1 MIIGLNINGKSRPG
15 NLISLIR
22 LNGNL
27 IDLIVLCLLFVPLAE
42 DIHGPYEELDH
53 VRSDGPQGLGV
64 RDYRGASQDDL
75 PGVLY
80 LDGQCLAGG
89 GQHECDRFRLFN
101 IDGIIQLVNRV
112 QCGCRFKLPVQ
123 VMECAMYREGD
134 SGLVGMEDICRSCL
148 LELLHVSLN
157 RELFRGAFL
166 LSFCIQGVNESD
178 YGECHKYS
186 KNCSTCH
193 KNLFLELN

>member
-53 VRSDGPQGLGV
+53 VRSDGPQGLCV

-75 PGVLY
+75 PGILY

-89 GQHECDRFRLFN
+89 GKQECDGFRCVE
-101 IDGIIQLVNRV
+101 IDRVIQLVNRV
-112 QCGCRFKLPVQ
+112 QRGCRFKLSVQ

-157 RELFRGAFL
+157 SELFRGAFL
-166 LSFCIQGVNESD
+166 LPFS
-178 YGECHKYS
+178 
-186 KNCSTCH
+186 
-193 KNLFLELN
+193 L

>member
-27 IDLIVLCLLFVPLAE
+27 IDLIVLFLLIVLLAE
-42 DIHGPYEELDH
+42 EIHGIHEELDH
-53 VRSDGPQGLGV
+53 VRGDSPEGPCV

-89 GQHECDRFRLFN
+89 GKQECDGFRCIK

-112 QCGCRFKLPVQ
+112 QCGCRFKLSVQ

-134 SGLVGMEDICRSCL
+134 SGLVGMEDISSSCF

-186 KNCSTCH
+186 
-193 KNLFLELN
+193 

>member
-27 IDLIVLCLLFVPLAE
+27 IDLIVLFLLIVLLAE
-42 DIHGPYEELDH
+42 EIHGIHEELEH
-53 VRSDGPQGLGV
+53 VRCDSPEGPCV

-75 PGVLY
+75 PGILY

-89 GQHECDRFRLFN
+89 GQHECDRFRCIK
-101 IDGIIQLVNRV
+101 IDRIIQLVNRV
-112 QCGCRFKLPVQ
+112 QRGCRFKLSVQ

-134 SGLVGMEDICRSCL
+134 SGLVGMEDICRSCF
-148 LELLHVSLN
+148 LELLHESLY
-157 RELFRGAFL
+157 RELFGGRFPL
-166 LSFCIQGVNESD
+166 PFSL
-178 YGECHKYS
+178 
-186 KNCSTCH
+186 
-193 KNLFLELN
+193 

>member
-53 VRSDGPQGLGV
+53 VRGDSPQGLGV

-89 GQHECDRFRLFN
+89 GKQECDRFRGIE

-112 QCGCRFKLPVQ
+112 QCGYRVKLPVQ
-123 VMECAMYREGD
+123 VMECAMGFGRD
-134 SGLVGMEDICRSCL
+134 AGLVGMEDVCRSCF
-148 LELLHVSLN
+148 LELLHESLY
-157 RELFRGAFL
+157 RKLFGGRFPL
-166 LSFCIQGVNESD
+166 PFSL
-178 YGECHKYS
+178 
-186 KNCSTCH
+186 
-193 KNLFLELN
+193 

>member
-1 MIIGLNINGKSRPG
+1 MIIGLNIYGKSRPG

-80 LDGQCLAGG
+80 LDGQRLAGG
-89 GQHECDRFRLFN
+89 GKQECDGFRCVK
-101 IDGIIQLVNRV
+101 IDRVIQLVNRV
-112 QCGCRFKLPVQ
+112 QCGCRFKLSVQ
-123 VMECAMYREGD
+123 VMECAMGFEGNA
-134 SGLVGMEDICRSCL
+134 GLVGMEDVSRSCF
-148 LELLHVSLN
+148 LEFLHESLY
-157 RELFRGAFL
+157 RELFGGRFP

-186 KNCSTCH
+186 KNCSSCH
-193 KNLFLELN
+193 KKMF